1 MFRTLSVLVLCM
13 LLFSCGDKVTEITVR
28 DSNQDG
34 VAHLTPDPEFMGN
47 TEIFFIPGTI
57 QGSAIWVING
67 PGANVGLDIRERGN
81 NAFIY
86 FADSYIARGDNTAQT
101 GTQIPWNRWLKVR
114 LVVYKSGLSGWVVSF
129 LNALG
134 LNFFDSLE
142 DYMIEQ
148 IWENEVYLSPDGKR
162 ISTPA
167 KQVERRNGSS
177 TPVVFDNI

>member
-1 MFRTLSVLVLCM
+1 MFRILLLILLCVF
-13 LLFSCGDKVTEITVR
+13 LLSCGDKTTEITVR

-34 VAHLTPDPEFMGN
+34 VAHLTPDPDFMGN

-67 PGANVGLDIRERGN
+67 PGANVGLDIRDRGN

-134 LNFFDSLE
+134 LDFFDSLE

-162 ISTPA
+162 IST
-167 KQVERRNGSS
+167 
-177 TPVVFDNI
+177 TPQKVTFTHLGEAAH